1 MSLAITLLGLST
13 LPLRVLGGLGGSSPL
28 GVGGGSTPL
37 LTGSTVPA
45 RGSGTGGTSEASSG
59 SLPVTTSGVLEAG
72 LDGGGTLLVSAG
84 ELLLLNLVLSLS
96 LGVTVCEL
104 SVQIA
109 GVSYRETYRS
119 KDRP

>member
-13 LPLRVLGGLGGSSPL
+13 LPLRVLGGFGGSSPL

-37 LTGSTVPA
+37 LTSSTVPA
-45 RGSGTGGTSEASSG
+45 GGSGTGGTSEASGG

-72 LDGGGTLLVSAG
+72 LDGGRTLLVSAG

-104 SVQIA
+104 SVHVA
-109 GVSYRETYRS
+109 GVSREENIQ
-119 KDRP
+119 K